1 MDLIG
6 PKNLTRSK
14 TSVFEPKNV
23 FFVDNSFAEHPL
35 SEKIIL
41 NEVSLGESPISA
53 TLPTG
58 KINTTAKSFP
68 SKHTLAPQTQSE
80 TSTDKKNTTGKCSPI
95 NQTLFLD
102 RESQLLFLVAQ
113 VPAGG
118 PSPKKENREQN

>member
-41 NEVSLGESPISA
+41 NEVSLGGSPISA

-80 TSTDKKNTTGKCSPI
+80 TSTGKKKNTTRKCSPI
-95 NQTLFLD
+95 KQALFLD
-102 RESQLLFLVAQ
+102 R
-113 VPAGG
+113 
-118 PSPKKENREQN
+118 